1 MICVK
6 YDKMCVKYEKMC
18 VNDVIWYVLITILSR
33 TRVVLSMTIFLPF
46 SKCFKKF
53 NIFMSITLK

>member
-33 TRVVLSMTIFLPF
+33 TRVVLSMKIFLYF
-46 SKCFKKF
+46 SKCFKKL
-53 NIFMSITLK
+53 NIFMSITSK